1 LDTREDERRSK
12 AKHGYGLMTKK
23 KLTVGDRAPSFS
35 YKFEDKKVVSLK
47 DYLGSKVLV
56 YFYPRDNTPGCTKQA
71 CSLRDSKK
79 DFENLG
85 IEILGISK
93 DSEKSHMNFES
104 KHQLNFTLIP
114 DTEKKIISLYGVLND
129 SGSAQRVSFLIDE
142 KGKIINIWNKVDT
155 KEHGKEI
162 LDFVNT

>member
-1 LDTREDERRSK
+1 
-12 AKHGYGLMTKK
+12 
-23 KLTVGDRAPSFS
+23 
-35 YKFEDKKVVSLK
+35 
-47 DYLGSKVLV
+47 
-56 YFYPRDNTPGCTKQA
+56 
-71 CSLRDSKK
+71 
-79 DFENLG
+79 
-85 IEILGISK
+85 
-93 DSEKSHMNFES
+93 MNYES
-104 KHQLNFTLIP
+104 KNQLNFTLIP